1 MAPGKYSWIQE
12 YKRLLYHTPC
22 VESEVLKQHGDQVL
36 HVSFSH
42 NGKMFATCSKDGF
55 IRVGLFMAEYSLKKW
70 DGKDEY
76 IYKIESLIVRMSE
89 TVKKVKNN
97 FCCQNLCCLFRMCTY
112 NFLIY
117 STGLFSLYDLL

>member
-1 MAPGKYSWIQE
+1 M
-12 YKRLLYHTPC
+12 
-22 VESEVLKQHGDQVL
+22 
-36 HVSFSH
+36 SFSH

-70 DGKDEY
+70 YGKDEY

-97 FCCQNLCCLFRMCTY
+97 FCCQNLCCLFHMCTY
-112 NFLIY
+112 NFLIH